1 MNELH
6 ISPNMKTH
14 FMKFALILTCI
25 AFIFSCESKT
35 KSIDT
40 SRNIT
45 PKVEKKITVYG
56 SINCDHCIEFREKMD
71 SVKLKYEFKDAETN
85 EKYYNELLLKIQ
97 QANYPGYVSFPVL
110 LVGDQLLVRPN
121 FVDFMKVVNQ

>member
-6 ISPNMKTH
+6 ISSNMKNN
-14 FMKFALILTCI
+14 FMAFALILSSI
-25 AFIFSCESKT
+25 AFSFSCESKT

-40 SRNIT
+40 SGNIT

-56 SINCDHCIEFREKMD
+56 SVNCDHCLEFRVKMD
-71 SVKLKYEFKDAETN
+71 SVKLKYEFKDAEAN
-85 EKYYNELLLKIQ
+85 ETYYNELLLKIQ
-97 QANYPGYVSFPVL
+97 RANYPGYISFPVL
-110 LVGDQLLVRPN
+110 EVGDQLLVRPN